1 MSILRDI
8 PKRLSDLPKVTQVVN
23 QFSQFSDVWLFAT
36 PWTAA
41 CQDSLSISNS
51 QSLLKLIS
59 IESVIPSN
67 HLILCCPF
75 SSCLQSFPASGS
87 FPMSGLFASGA
98 QIGDSASASVLPKN
112 IQGWF
117 SLGWTG
123 WISLLSKGLS
133 RVFSS
138 TTVGKHQFFGTQPS
152 LRSNTHIRTWLL
164 EKP

>member
-59 IESVIPSN
+59 IESVMPSN
-67 HLILCCPF
+67 HFILFVLF

-87 FPMSGLFASGA
+87 FPMSQFFPLGGQSIRAT
-98 QIGDSASASVLPKN
+98 ASASVLPVN
-112 IQGWF
+112 IQEWF
-117 SLGWTG
+117 PLEWVVGSPCSSRDSQEFSPTPKFKSINSLV
-123 WISLLSKGLS
+123 LSFLCGLTLS
-133 RVFSS
+133 GS
-138 TTVGKHQFFGTQPS
+138 K
-152 LRSNTHIRTWLL
+152 
-164 EKP
+164 